1 MPKNSIILFALFLFP
16 LLTAAQPVQQRVR
29 GGFERVEAEKIAFFT
44 SSMELTPA
52 EAREFWPVYDSFQEK
67 RNMMVRERQTIAA
80 NFARSRGQLTDN
92 DAADMAD
99 RYIELQV
106 KEADLT
112 REYHE
117 RFKTILSPVKVMR
130 LYQAEN
136 EFKMQLLRRVRGGGP
151 GREAGR
157 PGRER

>member
-1 MPKNSIILFALFLFP
+1 MHKNSIIIFALFLFP
-16 LLTAAQPVQQRVR
+16 LLMAAQPGQQRGR

-44 SSMELTPA
+44 RSMELTSG
-52 EAREFWPVYDSFQEK
+52 EARDFWPVYDSFQE
-67 RNMMVRERQTIAA
+67 RRSMLVRERHTIAA
-80 NFARSRGQLTDN
+80 NFTRSRGQLTDN
-92 DAADMAD
+92 EAAEMAD

-106 KEADLT
+106 KEADLAS
-112 REYHE
+112 EYHE
-117 RFKTILSPVKVMR
+117 RFKAVLPPDKVMR

-151 GREAGR
+151 GREAGG